1 MKSVWTWLSVLLLAG
16 IIAYGM
22 MERDWIEVTHHEI
35 GAVQRRTPV
44 RLIQLSD
51 LHLRKADQRAIA
63 VANLVRER
71 HPDVVVLTGDIIDRA
86 ENFAGLEAFL
96 QSLGGEPKIAIL
108 GNWEYWSE
116 MDLKALK
123 LLYARHQ
130 TELLVNDCAQLEL
143 QGRAINFVGLDD
155 VTASHANL
163 PRAIRSCPNEA
174 EAILLEHSPGF
185 FGKPLDVVP
194 ETAQFMLGLSGHT
207 HGGQL
212 AIFGSPIMLPPGS
225 GQYNSG
231 LYATKYGP
239 LYVSRGIGTS
249 ELPLRIGARPEI
261 VEFELK

>member
-1 MKSVWTWLSVLLLAG
+1 MKSVWAWLSVLLLAA

-22 MERDWIEVTHHEI
+22 MERDWLEVTHHDI
-35 GAVQRRTPV
+35 GTAQRRTPV

-51 LHLRKADQRAIA
+51 LHFREADHRAQD
-63 VANLVRER
+63 VAAQVRDR
-71 HPDVVVLTGDIIDRA
+71 HPDVIVLTGDIIDRP

-96 QSLGGEPKIAIL
+96 QSLGHAPKIAIL
-108 GNWEYWSE
+108 GNWEYWAK

-123 LLYARHQ
+123 SLYARHQ

-163 PRAIRSCPNEA
+163 NRAIRSCPNEA
-174 EAILLEHSPGF
+174 DAILLEHSPGF
-185 FGKPLDVVP
+185 FGKPLDAVP
-194 ETAQFMLGLSGHT
+194 ETAQFLLGLSGHT
-207 HGGQL
+207 HGGQV
-212 AIFGSPIMLPPGS
+212 AVFGSPIMLPPGS
-225 GQYNSG
+225 GKYNSG

-261 VEFELK
+261 AEFELK